1 MTPARRMVL
10 IDWTDL
16 GKPTIVCHKCRS
28 SITFPLEAPAPV
40 PSRCSTCN
48 LEFGKA
54 TQDAIAALTRF
65 YASMKNSELK
75 VEFLIEEQAVKD

>member
-1 MTPARRMVL
+1 
-10 IDWTDL
+10 
-16 GKPTIVCHKCRS
+16 
-28 SITFPLEAPAPV
+28 
-40 PSRCSTCN
+40 